1 MRVVSDVGGEVS
13 SRRSDDLR
21 DFREPMTRGRI
32 VAFSL
37 AIAVCV
43 IMVASIVAV
52 LVIQP
57 GNKPASNNLCW
68 DSAMQMDMPC
78 SSRP

>member
-1 MRVVSDVGGEVS
+1 
-13 SRRSDDLR
+13 
-21 DFREPMTRGRI
+21 MTPGRI

-57 GNKPASNNLCW
+57 GKKPASNQPSMCW

-78 SSRP
+78 SEVGP